1 MDFEFDPAKRAW
13 TLAERGLDMAE
24 VGAIFE
30 GSVITYPDD
39 RRDYA
44 EPRFITV
51 GRLRGRMVV
60 VVWTPHG
67 SAYRIVS
74 LRKANVREQAAYGP
88 RV

>member
-60 VVWTPHG
+60 VVWTPRG
-67 SAYRIVS
+67 NAYRIVS
-74 LRKANVREQAAYGP
+74 LRKANVREQGTYGP